1 MVTDVV
7 HKVMVDAVVKMIMLW
22 VKILKSC
29 QSRSG
34 LLCPYQIPEWIIEAS
49 FAKSVITRGNI
60 DSCTAGQTEATHI
73 T

>member
-1 MVTDVV
+1 MFVIDVIHKIIIVYILHKVMVTDVV

-34 LLCPYQIPEWIIEAS
+34 LLCPYQIPE
-49 FAKSVITRGNI
+49 
-60 DSCTAGQTEATHI
+60 
-73 T
+73 